1 MRNLIAIKT
10 RGTGA
15 QGCQCQ
21 ILLVQIDIDASD
33 QIVTISRRLCAPE
46 YATVELL
53 LQRKSYALAAAC
65 ALVKYVEHAN
75 NVFYAPRSL
84 KVEFQVSPL

>member
-1 MRNLIAIKT
+1 M
-10 RGTGA
+10 
-15 QGCQCQ
+15 
-21 ILLVQIDIDASD
+21 
-33 QIVTISRRLCAPE
+33 
-46 YATVELL
+46 ELL

-84 KVEFQVSPL
+84 KVEFQVSEKQETPETYLLLFNSMLIQ

>member
-1 MRNLIAIKT
+1 M
-10 RGTGA
+10 
-15 QGCQCQ
+15 QGCHCQ
-21 ILLVQIDIDASD
+21 ILIVQIGLIDIDSCD

-84 KVEFQVSPL
+84 KVEFQVSLTR

>member
-1 MRNLIAIKT
+1 M
-10 RGTGA
+10 
-15 QGCQCQ
+15 
-21 ILLVQIDIDASD
+21 
-33 QIVTISRRLCAPE
+33 
-46 YATVELL
+46 ELL

-84 KVEFQVSPL
+84 KVEFQVSEACNLRLLTDSDIRPKRGVLAQM

>member
-1 MRNLIAIKT
+1 M
-10 RGTGA
+10 
-15 QGCQCQ
+15 
-21 ILLVQIDIDASD
+21 
-33 QIVTISRRLCAPE
+33 
-46 YATVELL
+46 ELL

-84 KVEFQVSPL
+84 KVEFQVSEKQTDLILFNDMLLQ

>member
-1 MRNLIAIKT
+1 M
-10 RGTGA
+10 
-15 QGCQCQ
+15 
-21 ILLVQIDIDASD
+21 
-33 QIVTISRRLCAPE
+33 
-46 YATVELL
+46 ELL

-84 KVEFQVSPL
+84 KVEFQVSLTR

>member
-1 MRNLIAIKT
+1 M
-10 RGTGA
+10 
-15 QGCQCQ
+15 
-21 ILLVQIDIDASD
+21 
-33 QIVTISRRLCAPE
+33 
-46 YATVELL
+46 ELL

-84 KVEFQVSPL
+84 KVEFQVSEKETDLILFNDMLL